1 MKKTLI
7 TIAIIIAVIVALC
20 VLAHYMP
27 IWVSILTA
35 VVFMG
40 GGVVGWI
47 AKVWYDKY
55 IKE

>member
-35 VVFMG
+35 VVFIG

>member
-7 TIAIIIAVIVALC
+7 TVAIIIAVIVVLC

-27 IWVSILTA
+27 VWVSITTA
-35 VVFMG
+35 VVFLA